1 MQERSKH
8 FGFRTWLTAH
18 ACQVETVEFEGQV
31 YRYEL
36 ESDKEFLTAGGLMT
50 ASRRVYQPD
59 CGGNCH
65 VPLDA
70 AWGMQE
76 QFATHVRVCQQVVAR
91 DTRRK
96 RTVF

>member
-1 MQERSKH
+1 M
-8 FGFRTWLTAH
+8 
-18 ACQVETVEFEGQV
+18 
-31 YRYEL
+31 
-36 ESDKEFLTAGGLMT
+36 ESDKEFLTPGGLMT
-50 ASRRVYQPD
+50 VSRRVYQPD
-59 CGGNCH
+59 SGGNCH

-96 RTVF
+96 RTLLRHWMGRAV

>member
-1 MQERSKH
+1 
-8 FGFRTWLTAH
+8 
-18 ACQVETVEFEGQV
+18 V

-36 ESDKEFLTAGGLMT
+36 ESVKEFLTAGGLMT

-65 VPLDA
+65 VLLDA

-96 RTVF
+96 RTLF